1 MTKEKER
8 CKKKASLGGEAFE
21 VGEANLAPLFG
32 VLELMLETD
41 VDLLPALGVDVGLGL
56 VPNADEV
63 LNLVDSTSVVIL
75 HLLVDCAT
83 TLETIAPGNAVE
95 PQQITLGTGVDVV
108 VYLTVWLAILSCGV
122 RTSVCAVETDRVV
135 IGLVIVNRAPLDRIA
150 WDESIGLGT
159 IVLVEGEDMM
169 QTDWH
174 HVVDASFAASQHDA
188 EEFCQGTG
196 TWHLA
201 FALGCFC
208 RGTGTW
214 HLTLVLVC

>member
-1 MTKEKER
+1 M
-8 CKKKASLGGEAFE
+8 
-21 VGEANLAPLFG
+21 APLLG
-32 VLELMLETD
+32 VLELMLEAGID
-41 VDLLPALGVDVGLGL
+41 FLPALVVDVGLGL
-56 VPNADEV
+56 VPNADDI

-75 HLLVDCAT
+75 HLLIYCAT
-83 TLETIAPGNAVE
+83 TLETICPGNAVE
-95 PQQITLGTGVDVV
+95 PQQITLGTGVDVI

-122 RTSVCAVETDRVV
+122 RTGMCAVETDRVV

-174 HVVDASFAASQHDA
+174 HVIDAGFARAEHNA

-196 TWHLA
+196 TWHL
-201 FALGCFC
+201 
-208 RGTGTW
+208 
-214 HLTLVLVC
+214 TLVLVC